1 MTDIIKDRI
10 AENLIALLPFYHKK
24 IFQPDLGI
32 TGMQAAQYRTLG
44 VLMRQGT
51 PLPMSELGKRLYMS
65 KPYMT
70 VLVDQLIQDGQVQRI
85 PDTRDRRVINITIT
99 PEGRRHLKQAAS
111 RYKENIR
118 NILSDLDTQDLED
131 LCQSLE
137 TLRSIIS
144 RIQSTDT
151 GNGPGQV
158 TGPEPPDTEGRDDT

>member
-1 MTDIIKDRI
+1 LKQSGEAVTDDIKDRI

-24 IFQPDLGI
+24 IFRPGIGI

-44 VLMRQGT
+44 VLIRQGS

-70 VLVDQLIQDGQVQRI
+70 ILINQLIQDGLVQRL
-85 PDTRDRRVINITIT
+85 PDNQDRRVINIAIT
-99 PEGRRHLKQAAS
+99 PEGGKHLKQAAS

-118 NILSDLDTQDLED
+118 NILSEMDSQDLED

-137 TLRSIIS
+137 KIRIIIS
-144 RIQSTDT
+144 RIQ
-151 GNGPGQV
+151 
-158 TGPEPPDTEGRDDT
+158 